1 VYLVGLVSKLTR
13 VTEIGSGSWL
23 SERPVYDQIA
33 SLQRRL
39 L

>member
-1 VYLVGLVSKLTR
+1 LIKADQ
-13 VTEIGSGSWL
+13 L